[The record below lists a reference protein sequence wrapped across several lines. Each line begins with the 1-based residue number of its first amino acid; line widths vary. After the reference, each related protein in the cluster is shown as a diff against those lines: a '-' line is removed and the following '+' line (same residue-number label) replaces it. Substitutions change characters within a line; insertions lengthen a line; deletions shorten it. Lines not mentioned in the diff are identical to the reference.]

1 MQLLHKRTQTGTF
14 ELSLAA
20 VYGNVLK
27 RKKTPFPIPP
37 GGFGCKCSGLFLLM
51 AHLTWLFSHA
61 NMTFL
66 SFHRIK
72 FNYGLV
78 RIVNTLGKVER
89 LSEENLTR
97 SLLYCLFL
105 GYFKKTNIV
114 FLLANSSSLH
124 FDNDISLMP
133 KSRLE
138 KFIWAFWSLQAI
150 CSSCVSE

>member
-1 MQLLHKRTQTGTF
+1 
-14 ELSLAA
+14 
-20 VYGNVLK
+20 
-27 RKKTPFPIPP
+27 
-37 GGFGCKCSGLFLLM
+37 
-51 AHLTWLFSHA
+51 
-61 NMTFL
+61 MTFL

-138 KFIWAFWSLQAI
+138 KFI
-150 CSSCVSE
+150 